1 MAQSGIDSLLDALR
15 ESGMNVDGID
25 GGAQASS
32 SEEETS
38 SASAEASSGGS
49 GSRRGSRSSS
59 RGDMPFGG
67 FPFFG
72 GFPGQGAPRG
82 DDGGSGDEPPHV
94 EFGSS
99 LGDRMAEWSKRTLII
114 AIIVAI
120 IILLAAYWWF
130 HPPIS
135 INSMDTWMF
144 VTIFILAPLFLFFS
158 GKSRRYK
165 KGGGKIEPSPSKAKT
180 FKILSFIPII
190 ILVLGLIGWVCS
202 LDLFPG
208 NAKKYA
214 NVLQTET
221 QTFAE
226 DIQEVNY
233 SQIPVIDR
241 DSAILLGNRE
251 MGSIPDYVS
260 QFEINNLYSQINY
273 KEKPVRVSPLGYAD
287 LFKWF
292 MNRGEGIPAYSLV
305 DMTTQDAEIVR
316 LGEGNGMK
324 YTASE
329 PLARNIDRYVQL
341 KYPFFIFDEKSFEID
356 PLYSQINYKGAPV
369 RVSPLGYADLFKWFT
384 NRGEGIPA
392 FALVDM
398 TTQDAEIVRLGE
410 GNGMKYTASEPLAR
424 NIDRYVQLKYPFYI
438 FDEKSFEIDEDG
450 QPWWICPVRQYT
462 IGLFGGETI
471 NRVILCNASTGECTE
486 YDVADV
492 PQWVD
497 RVYPAELLLRQYN
510 WSGRYQQ
517 GWFNSWL
524 GQSGVVQTTPGSN
537 GSLGY
542 NYIAK
547 DDDVWVSTGV
557 TSATADNSIVG
568 FVLIDQRTAES
579 HYYAVSGATE
589 TSAMESAEG
598 QVQNLR
604 YVATFPLLIN
614 VSNQPTYFMALK
626 DGAGLVKKF
635 AMIDI
640 QRYQNV
646 AVGDTVLDCQKS
658 YETLL
663 ATNGALTAADV
674 ADSATYGETSGTIRT
689 MAQAVIEGNTHYY
702 ITLEGQNAIY
712 DFVLPGA
719 LPIVGYAVGDEIAFS
734 YVESEPACTVSE
746 ILSNKF
752 ADEKA
757 KEVKENDAS
766 AGASS
771 AAASTE
777 AASAEAASASA
788 AGTSASASAQASSA
802 SSTS

>member
-1 MAQSGIDSLLDALR
+1 MAQSGFESLLDALKQ
-15 ESGMNVDGID
+15 SGMDVDDLGGGSSESQSSEAEAQATGSD
-25 GGAQASS
+25 GGGQRRGNTRA
-32 SEEETS
+32 
-38 SASAEASSGGS
+38 
-49 GSRRGSRSSS
+49 GSRG
-59 RGDMPFGG
+59 GNPFGG

-72 GFPGQGAPRG
+72 GFPGQGGA
-82 DDGGSGDEPPHV
+82 DADGGSGDEPPTV
-94 EFGSS
+94 EFGTS
-99 LGDRMAEWSKRTLII
+99 LGDRMAEWSKRTLTV

-135 INSMDTWMF
+135 INSVDTWTF
-144 VTIFILAPLFLFFS
+144 VAIFILLPLFIFFS

-180 FKILSFIPII
+180 FKILSFVPVAV
-190 ILVLGLIGWVCS
+190 LVIALIGAVLS

-214 NVLQTET
+214 SVLVTEP

-260 QFEINNLYSQINY
+260 QFEISNLYSQINY

-316 LGEGNGMK
+316 LGEGNGRK

-356 PLYSQINYKGAPV
+356 
-369 RVSPLGYADLFKWFT
+369 D
-384 NRGEGIPA
+384 EGH
-392 FALVDM
+392 
-398 TTQDAEIVRLGE
+398 
-410 GNGMKYTASEPLAR
+410 
-424 NIDRYVQLKYPFYI
+424 
-438 FDEKSFEIDEDG
+438 
-450 QPWWICPVRQYT
+450 PWWVCPVRKYT

-471 NRVILCNASTGECTE
+471 SRVVMCDACSGECTE
-486 YDVADV
+486 LSVADV

-497 RVYPAELLLRQYN
+497 RVYPAELLVRQYN
-510 WSGRYQQ
+510 WSGRYKN

-524 GQSGVVQTTPGSN
+524 GQTGVVQTTPGSD
-537 GSLGY
+537 GLLGY

-547 DDDVWVSTGV
+547 DDDVWVYTGV
-557 TSATADNSIVG
+557 TSATSDSSIVG
-568 FVLIDQRTAES
+568 FVLVNQRTAES
-579 HYYAVSGATE
+579 HYYAVAGATE
-589 TSAMESAEG
+589 ASAMDSAEG

-614 VSNQPTYFMALK
+614 VANQPTYFMALK
-626 DGAGLVKKF
+626 DAAGLVKKF

-646 AVGDTVLDCQKS
+646 AVGDTVAECQKS
-658 YETLL
+658 YQTLL
-663 ATNGALTAADV
+663 ATNGALTAKDV
-674 ADSATYGETSGTIRT
+674 AQSATYGDASGKIRT
-689 MAQAVIEGNTHYY
+689 MVQAVVDGNTHFYV
-702 ITLEGQNAIY
+702 TLEDDDAIY
-712 DFVLPGA
+712 DFA
-719 LPIVGYAVGDEIAFS
+719 LPSLIGIVTYQEGDKIAFS
-734 YVESEPACTVSE
+734 YIENTPTNTVSE
-746 ILSNKF
+746 ITEGPGADIEVVVAEEPDEAADGDADADAYTAEGEGAVDSAGIG
-752 ADEKA
+752 ADE
-757 KEVKENDAS
+757 E
-766 AGASS
+766 
-771 AAASTE
+771 E
-777 AASAEAASASA
+777 A
-788 AGTSASASAQASSA
+788 
-802 SSTS
+802 